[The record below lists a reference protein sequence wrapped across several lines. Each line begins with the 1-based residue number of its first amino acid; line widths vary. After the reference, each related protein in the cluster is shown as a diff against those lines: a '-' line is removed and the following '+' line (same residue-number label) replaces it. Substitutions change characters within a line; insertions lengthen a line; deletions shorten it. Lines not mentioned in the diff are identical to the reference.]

1 MTAQHSSSS
10 QATPDDSFPKALR
23 EVLRVALPLM
33 ISAGTFSLVLF
44 ADRTLLLWFDGE
56 SMSAAMA
63 GGNLFWVLACLPV
76 GIASMTGAII
86 SQYVGA
92 KEDDQIGRFLWQAVW
107 LALAMT
113 PLFAV
118 AAIFATRLF
127 QWTGQPEE
135 LIGLQSTYLRLLM
148 LGAAGIVME
157 TALSGFFSGTERTS
171 VIMWVSIASGVL
183 NFVLDLLMIYG
194 AGPVPAMGIAGAAM
208 ASVIS
213 FWFKAACYSWLLLRP
228 KYEAQYRIRAGFGF
242 DAQRIRNIL
251 FYGFPT
257 GLMYL
262 TESGG
267 FTVIVLRIGNIG
279 DVPLRATTMAINFNM
294 VAFIPLVGVSIAT
307 SVLVGRHLLESGPA
321 RAARSVYAAIII
333 GLLYS
338 GGWVTAYLVA
348 PDWLMSLYELNQNG
362 EASVQAIAIAKGLL
376 KFVAIYVVLD
386 ATQLIVAGAL
396 RGAGDTWFVLLSG
409 LAASAVALTIGF
421 IWEPETGLLNWWWWM
436 VTLWIWTLATLML
449 LRFLQGRWKR
459 MRMV

>member
-1 MTAQHSSSS
+1 
-10 QATPDDSFPKALR
+10 
-23 EVLRVALPLM
+23 
-33 ISAGTFSLVLF
+33 
-44 ADRTLLLWFDGE
+44 
-56 SMSAAMA
+56 
-63 GGNLFWVLACLPV
+63 
-76 GIASMTGAII
+76 
-86 SQYVGA
+86 
-92 KEDDQIGRFLWQAVW
+92 
-107 LALAMT
+107 
-113 PLFAV
+113 
-118 AAIFATRLF
+118 
-127 QWTGQPEE
+127 
-135 LIGLQSTYLRLLM
+135 
-148 LGAAGIVME
+148 
-157 TALSGFFSGTERTS
+157 
-171 VIMWVSIASGVL
+171 
-183 NFVLDLLMIYG
+183 
-194 AGPVPAMGIAGAAM
+194 M

-228 KYEAQYRIRAGFGF
+228 KYESQYRIRAGFGF

>member
-1 MTAQHSSSS
+1 
-10 QATPDDSFPKALR
+10 
-23 EVLRVALPLM
+23 M

-135 LIGLQSTYLRLLM
+135 LIGLQSIYLRLLM

-171 VIMWVSIASGVL
+171 VIMWVSIASGVI
-183 NFVLDLLMIYG
+183 NFLLDLLMIYG

-228 KYEAQYRIRAGFGF
+228 KYESQYRIRAGFGF

>member
-1 MTAQHSSSS
+1 MTAKHSSS
-10 QATPDDSFPKALR
+10 QATQNNSFPNALR

-63 GGNLFWVLACLPV
+63 GGNLFWVLVCLPV

-86 SQYVGA
+86 SQYIGA

-118 AAIFATRLF
+118 TAIFATSLF

-157 TALSGFFSGTERTS
+157 TALSGFFSGTERTN
-171 VIMWVSIASGVL
+171 VIMWVSIGSGVL
-183 NFVLDLLMIYG
+183 NFLLDLLMIYG

-213 FWFKAACYSWLLLRP
+213 FWFKAACYCWLLLHP
-228 KYEAQYRIRAGFGF
+228 KYESQYRIRAGFGF

-294 VAFIPLVGVSIAT
+294 VAFIPLVGVSVAT
-307 SVLVGRHLLESGPA
+307 SVLVGRHLLESGPT

-338 GGWVTAYLVA
+338 GGWSTAYFVV

-362 EASVQAIAIAKGLL
+362 EASVQAVAIAKGLL

-409 LAASAVALTIGF
+409 LTASAIALTIGF